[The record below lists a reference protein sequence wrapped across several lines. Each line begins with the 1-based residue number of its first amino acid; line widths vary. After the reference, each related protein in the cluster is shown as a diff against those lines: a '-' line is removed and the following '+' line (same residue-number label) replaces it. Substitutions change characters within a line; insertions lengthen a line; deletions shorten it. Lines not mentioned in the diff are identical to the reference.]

1 MVRRLWREVIGMTR
15 TARTVARS
23 GQARTTRAARR
34 AVAQA
39 DRAAQIVA
47 WQEQRAGQLREQE
60 RARAVQIA
68 ARETAIRD
76 HTVDYVAGQATEQE
90 LTREYRRRCEQVRA
104 QRAVTVA
111 GMREQ
116 GLSRADIAELT
127 GLTSREITAFLD
139 TARDAAGQQAGQPT
153 GEAAAED
160 PGGRVRTEVAGGST
174 TVRAGGAATGDGS
187 AAPADVRAQ
196 PAGDDAREA
205 ADPDAG
211 STLRPEGVGER
222 GDGDAAG
229 GTADPTA
236 GAGAWREDADRPA
249 RSATVG
255 QASTTDDPHP
265 WAGQGRG

>member
-1 MVRRLWREVIGMTR
+1 MVGRLWREVIGMTR

-23 GQARTTRAARR
+23 GQARTARAARR

-39 DRAAQIVA
+39 ERAAQIVA
-47 WQEQRAGQLREQE
+47 WQEQRAGQLQEQE
-60 RARAVQIA
+60 RARAAQIA

-76 HTVDYVAGQATEQE
+76 RTVDYVAGQATQQD

-104 QRAVTVA
+104 QQAAAVA
-111 GMREQ
+111 GMRGQ
-116 GLSRADIAELT
+116 GLSRADIAALT
-127 GLTSREITAFLD
+127 GLTSREITVFLD
-139 TARDAAGQQAGQPT
+139 TARDAAGQQVGQPT

-160 PGGRVRTEVAGGST
+160 PGGRVTAEVAGRSATEG
-174 TVRAGGAATGDGS
+174 AGGAATGDGS
-187 AAPADVRAQ
+187 GAPADARAQ
-196 PAGDDAREA
+196 PAGDDPREA

-211 STLRPEGVGER
+211 STLRPERVGER

-229 GTADPTA
+229 GTTDPTA
-236 GAGAWREDADRPA
+236 GAGAGREDADRPA
-249 RSATVG
+249 RSATAG